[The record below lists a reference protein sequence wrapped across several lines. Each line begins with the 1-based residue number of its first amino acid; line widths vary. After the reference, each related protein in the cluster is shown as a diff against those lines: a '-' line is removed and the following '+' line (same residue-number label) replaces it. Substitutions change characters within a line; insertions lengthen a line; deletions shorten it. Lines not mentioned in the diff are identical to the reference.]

1 MKFKF
6 KLKNIFIILIMFF
19 IGIINVNAL
28 NFDMNISNVIENE
41 KDGELTINIV
51 TNGSGAE
58 KIVVELDYDATKIKL
73 TEDKSDN
80 LGYSTNFDG
89 NTLWVNTTTEDF
101 KDGVLAK
108 FKVTNLSSSN
118 EKVTVSIKKIL
129 HDDIVY
135 EMNGYIQKEVTLKYV
150 EKTTERIKNT
160 SAKITDLKIN
170 NTTMKPAFSSNVK
183 EYKVYVNKDT
193 IKQITILPTYEQT
206 GTTLE
211 VNCTLGCSANS
222 DTPNK
227 LNLVMG
233 KNQATFTITSE
244 DGKNTE
250 TYKFIIY
257 RGETTD
263 GSNKLSSLSI
273 SGYELT
279 EKFNNEVLDYTAT
292 VPYETTTVE
301 LVAIPEDENADVK
314 IKGNEDLKVG
324 DNVITITVTSAET
337 TEKKIYNITLT
348 RAEFEP
354 EETTTT
360 TVPIIADKKDDSQ
373 NNTLL
378 IVLISLGGAIIIG
391 LAAYFIFFRK
401 PKKQKKTL
409 SKNSVDEKQEV
420 NNSQVINEDKE
431 PTTVD
436 DALRDLMQTK
446 ELEIK
451 E

>member
-1 MKFKF
+1 MKF
-6 KLKNIFIILIMFF
+6 KLKNMFIMALMFF

-28 NFDMNISNVIENE
+28 NFDMDVSSVIESE
-41 KDGELTINIV
+41 KEGELAIKIT

-58 KIVVELDYDATKIKL
+58 KIVVELDYDTTKIKL

-89 NTLWVNTTTEDF
+89 NTLWVNTTTENF
-101 KDGVLAK
+101 KDGTLAK
-108 FKVTNLSSSN
+108 FKVTNLSSNN
-118 EKVTVSIKKIL
+118 EKVTITIKKIL
-129 HDDIVY
+129 HDDSVF
-135 EMNGYIQKEVTLKYV
+135 EMDGYIQKEVTLKYV
-150 EKTTERIKNT
+150 EKTTERVKNT

-170 NTTMKPAFSSNVK
+170 NTTMKPAFSANIK

-211 VNCTLGCSANS
+211 VNCTLGCSVNN

-233 KNQATFTITSE
+233 KNEATFTITSE

-250 TYKFIIY
+250 SYKFIIY

-263 GSNKLSSLSI
+263 GSNKLASLSI
-273 SGYELT
+273 DGYELN

-292 VPYETTTVE
+292 VPYEVTTVE
-301 LVAIPEDENADVK
+301 LNATPEDENADVK

-348 RAEFEP
+348 RTDFEP

-360 TVPIIADKKDDSQ
+360 TAPIIADKKDDD

-378 IVLISLGGAIIIG
+378 IVLIALGGAIIIG

-401 PKKQKKTL
+401 PKKQKKIEAKPIKAET
-409 SKNSVDEKQEV
+409 KEEPKETIDEE
-420 NNSQVINEDKE
+420 KE

-436 DALRDLMQTK
+436 DALKDLMQTK
-446 ELEIK
+446 EIEIK